1 MGKNSFY
8 DFDED
13 RDIFSDSKKQ
23 RQNETKKQNPTI
35 KNNIDKKSRQ
45 QNINSNSRSF
55 PNNNSRASQ
64 NIKNKNTK
72 TNKKSQNIPIDK
84 KKLAESQAKVKSK
97 KSPKKTFTKVFFT
110 LLLVILL
117 LFSCGYAYISNIFG
131 GVKFSEKEGNK
142 YINDSELVG
151 KNGVLNILLVGGD
164 ARKGDKTFRSDT
176 MMLVSIDTNHD
187 KIKLSSFLRDSY
199 VKIPEHRKNK
209 LNAACSYGGI
219 ELVQDTIEYN
229 FKIKIDNYVYVDFE
243 AFEKIID
250 VLGGVNVPVTKREAS
265 YMNKFFA
272 QEGCHVTSGKNVH
285 LNGKHALMFCRIRKL
300 DSDFKRTERQRMV
313 MSALKEKMSECSMTD
328 VVNIVKKISPY
339 IQTDFSKNNLMALSF
354 QAGTKYLKYGIVQRS
369 VPKDDEWYSKNINGQ
384 SMVMFKNFDKTV
396 KELHNFIYEE

>member
-23 RQNETKKQNPTI
+23 KQNETRKQNPTI
-35 KNNIDKKSRQ
+35 RNNIDKKSRQ
-45 QNINSNSRSF
+45 QNINSNNRSF
-55 PNNNSRASQ
+55 PSNNSRTSQ
-64 NIKNKNTK
+64 NIKNKNNRKNTK
-72 TNKKSQNIPIDK
+72 NQNIPIDK
-84 KKLAESQAKVKSK
+84 KKLAESQSKVKSK

-131 GVKFSEKEGNK
+131 GVKFSEKESNK

-199 VKIPEHRKNK
+199 VKIPEHRKTK

-219 ELVQDTIEYN
+219 ELVQDTLEYN
-229 FKIKIDNYVYVDFE
+229 FKIKIDNYVFVDFE

-250 VLGGVNVPVTKREAS
+250 VLGGVDVSVSKRETRYLS
-265 YMNKFFA
+265 SIGYNIP
-272 QEGCHVTSGKNVH
+272 SGNSVH
-285 LNGKHALMFCRIRKL
+285 LNGKNALMFCRIRKL

-313 MSALKEKMSECSMTD
+313 MSALKKKMAECSMTD

-354 QAGTKYLKYGIVQRS
+354 QAGTKYLKYEIVQRS